1 MFWTKPATNL
11 LLSLYEEYEQE
22 FENPRKKKKDVW
34 REITEKLNEAG
45 FDFSQLKV
53 ENKWRSLVQSH
64 KDIKNNKKKTGEK
77 RRTFPH
83 FERLDNILSKRHDI
97 NPPFT
102 SSSNPLATKEN
113 EKDKASTSSEEKV
126 VTKSSSIS
134 AVRRREKRKE
144 AENEGHINLTDFPPE
159 VLEKICYNLEQF
171 EEVNKLTLVCKK
183 LKYFCYHR
191 NTSFSVHLKNVNNL
205 CGVYCMPNLRKLTV
219 CGRSYFN
226 SVIDADQVKSREFDA
241 FVELFAMASLTR
253 LQCLTL
259 KNFRFQNTFL
269 LFLIALSHLQLACLS
284 FHRCSQISVG
294 QLKCVLEEIPSL
306 KYCDVECDVRSTEDM
321 HIFAEIANQFVGQ
334 VNLNLNNLEEIPS
347 VLLKYRR
354 SKYRTPWPTGHLL
367 IP

>member
-64 KDIKNNKKKTGEK
+64 KDIKDNKKKTGEK

-144 AENEGHINLTDFPPE
+144 AENEGSSFFQAFKEI
-159 VLEKICYNLEQF
+159 EK
-171 EEVNKLTLVCKK
+171 V
-183 LKYFCYHR
+183 
-191 NTSFSVHLKNVNNL
+191 
-205 CGVYCMPNLRKLTV
+205 RKLE
-219 CGRSYFN
+219 R
-226 SVIDADQVKSREFDA
+226 DEREKRRDERAKERNDLLRA
-241 FVELFAMASLTR
+241 FLEI
-253 LQCLTL
+253 L
-259 KNFRFQNTFL
+259 KEKENEGTNYGK
-269 LFLIALSHLQLACLS
+269 I
-284 FHRCSQISVG
+284 
-294 QLKCVLEEIPSL
+294 
-306 KYCDVECDVRSTEDM
+306 Y
-321 HIFAEIANQFVGQ
+321 
-334 VNLNLNNLEEIPS
+334 
-347 VLLKYRR
+347 
-354 SKYRTPWPTGHLL
+354 
-367 IP
+367 